1 MQTLKKILYLLNSQ
15 ERKRAVLL
23 LLMIIIMA
31 LIDMIGVASILPFM
45 AVLAN
50 PDVIET
56 NNILNKIFQFS
67 KIFGVENNQQFLFIL
82 GIFVFGW
89 LVFSL
94 SFKALTTYV
103 QVRFIQMRQYS
114 IGKRLVEGYL
124 HQPYE
129 WFLGHHGADLGK
141 TILSEVSQI
150 VGSGISP
157 LINLIASGMV
167 TIAIIILLVITDPK
181 LAIMVSL
188 SLGAAYGITYYLT
201 RNYLN
206 KLEVKV

>member
-15 ERKRAVLL
+15 ERKRAALL

-56 NNILNKIFQFS
+56 NNVLNKIFQFS

-94 SFKALTTYV
+94 SFKAFDNLC
-103 QVRFIQMRQYS
+103 
-114 IGKRLVEGYL
+114 
-124 HQPYE
+124 
-129 WFLGHHGADLGK
+129 A
-141 TILSEVSQI
+141 SQI
-150 VGSGISP
+150 YSDAPI
-157 LINLIASGMV
+157 
-167 TIAIIILLVITDPK
+167 
-181 LAIMVSL
+181 
-188 SLGAAYGITYYLT
+188 
-201 RNYLN
+201 
-206 KLEVKV
+206 

>member
-67 KIFGVENNQQFLFIL
+67 KIRG
-82 GIFVFGW
+82 
-89 LVFSL
+89 
-94 SFKALTTYV
+94 
-103 QVRFIQMRQYS
+103 R
-114 IGKRLVEGYL
+114 
-124 HQPYE
+124 
-129 WFLGHHGADLGK
+129 
-141 TILSEVSQI
+141 TISE
-150 VGSGISP
+150 
-157 LINLIASGMV
+157 
-167 TIAIIILLVITDPK
+167 K
-181 LAIMVSL
+181 
-188 SLGAAYGITYYLT
+188 
-201 RNYLN
+201 
-206 KLEVKV
+206 